1 MPEVTMNGALN
12 EALRRSLA
20 DDERMLVFGED
31 VGRLGGVFRITD
43 GLQQEFGER
52 RVFDTPLAESAI
64 AGVAVGLAMAGW
76 HPVVEMQFD
85 SFSYPALN
93 QVVNHVAK
101 YRNRTRGIVSMPI
114 VVRMP
119 VGGSVGA
126 AENHSDSPEG
136 YYAQTPG
143 LKVVIPS
150 SAVDAYALLRASIAD
165 PDPVVFLE
173 PKSRYWVKEDG
184 DLDAPG
190 ALPIGRARVVREGTD
205 CTVIAYGAMVA
216 RALAAADRAAGQE
229 TSVEVVDLRSLVP
242 LDITT
247 MAASV
252 ARTGRAVVVHEA
264 PISYGP
270 GAEVS
275 ARIVEECFDHLEAPV
290 ARVAGHD
297 IPYPPATMEQHHV
310 PTNERIMAAIART
323 VRY

>member
-1 MPEVTMNGALN
+1 MAELTMNGALN

-20 DDERMLVFGED
+20 EDERMLVFGED
-31 VGRLGGVFRITD
+31 VGRLGGVFRVTD
-43 GLQQEFGER
+43 GLQREFGER

-64 AGVAVGLAMAGW
+64 AGVAVGLAIAGW

-101 YRNRTRGIVSMPI
+101 YRNRTRGTVPMPI
-114 VVRMP
+114 VIRMP

-150 SAVDAYALLRASIAD
+150 SAVDAYQLLRAAVSD

-173 PKSRYWVKEDG
+173 PKSRYWVKETG

-190 ALPIGRARVVREGTD
+190 ARPIGRARIVREGSD

-216 RALAAADRAAGQE
+216 RALTAADRAATQG
-229 TSVEVVDLRSLVP
+229 TSVEVVDLRSLLP
-242 LDITT
+242 LDVETI
-247 MAASV
+247 AASV

-264 PISYGP
+264 PMSYGP

-290 ARVAGHD
+290 ARVTGHD
-297 IPYPPATMEQHHV
+297 IPYPPATIEQHHV
-310 PTNERIMAAIART
+310 PTNERILAAIART
-323 VRY
+323 VGY

>member
-20 DDERMLVFGED
+20 EDERMLVFGED

-216 RALAAADRAAGQE
+216 RALAAADRAAGQG

>member
-216 RALAAADRAAGQE
+216 RALAAADRAAGQG